1 MIYISTSQTQFRAK
15 GWKAGKLWGRH
26 HRTPILEVLFGIL
39 FGGHYTSWPKGPQ
52 KKKIWGEADSLT
64 DRNRSADSDFDESLC
79 GFEQGGYP
87 YILAGNHHVKPM
99 QHCHKLGIN
108 NPSFTH
114 TLVYHWDWYPTR
126 IPVAKQ
132 VQRCMKKFGSLG
144 YSCPNWSLISMFHP
158 FGWFIGRSPPK
169 KIIPPTATVGSS

>member
-1 MIYISTSQTQFRAK
+1 MGKTSSNYHPGSTLRHLFWGPLYII
-15 GWKAGKLWGRH
+15 
-26 HRTPILEVLFGIL
+26 ILC
-39 FGGHYTSWPKGPQ
+39 YTSWPKGPQ

-87 YILAGNHHVKPM
+87 YILAGNHHLKPM